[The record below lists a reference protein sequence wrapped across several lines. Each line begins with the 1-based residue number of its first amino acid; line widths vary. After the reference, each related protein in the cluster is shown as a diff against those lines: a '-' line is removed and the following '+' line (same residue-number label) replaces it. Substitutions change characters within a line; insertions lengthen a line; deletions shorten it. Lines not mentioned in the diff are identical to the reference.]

1 MATTPK
7 KTLPAAAGAA
17 KGAAT
22 GAGMGAGT
30 GASGIT
36 STLMQAVLAA
46 NAQEAA
52 GRLADYEIDYIA
64 SPPLDYADVAGLP
77 SYAKGAA
84 KDAAAG
90 AAKDAAMGAAMGGAP
105 MPQVS
110 PPIYTALMQAALAAN
125 AQDPRQMAARLL
137 AEAPGAPEEGVPAP
151 VGPRADLPIPR

>member
-90 AAKDAAMGAAMGGAP
+90 AAKGAAMGAAMGGAP
-105 MPQVS
+105 MPQVP
-110 PPIYTALMQAALAAN
+110 PPIYTALMGH
-125 AQDPRQMAARLL
+125 AQDPRQMSARLL